1 MRHSSSL
8 FRAPFHF
15 LTAIALVM
23 LTSGCAEA
31 TSTVE
36 LPNNAK
42 LAAQDLDSR
51 SVGGGIAPNINLT
64 PDDPLARVQANPTG
78 TFVGQRTNELLSD
91 IVKVRSVVSTR
102 DAELQDIRRN
112 AAGAAVTYHSSVAA
126 VEARLQAG
134 TTPGN
139 PILLRQWDE
148 AQANL
153 DQMNSSVSRLNTL
166 STEVSADGSMV
177 GYLLGNVKAA
187 FELNGA
193 IDEDH
198 DNLKVLQETVA
209 QQVFGIERMKTE
221 ISEDLLRLNSY
232 LNGERSNLQTLAF
245 AIDRGEYLGN
255 NLANRPLVVTPSS
268 GQTSSNMPNNMMV
281 PVSAVQSSALAPM
294 AMPAAID
301 PSMRTGVAS
310 GGALDASGT
319 TLGALPDSLVPTP
332 QTQGL
337 DSVQGEEGNKLL
349 ALIRFNKDKVDYER
363 QLYDA
368 VSGALDQMPGAVFT
382 VMAVSPASG
391 NSAQVATGTA
401 EAQRHADS
409 VKSSLVNMGLP
420 PNRIAMAASG
430 SRETQVPEVRVMVR

>member
-1 MRHSSSL
+1 MRNKNTPL
-8 FRAPFHF
+8 RF
-15 LTAIALVM
+15 LTALALVL
-23 LTSGCAEA
+23 LTNACAEA
-31 TSTVE
+31 TTTVE
-36 LPNNAK
+36 LPDNAK
-42 LAAQDLDSR
+42 FAAGAFDSR
-51 SVGGGIAPNINLT
+51 AVGGGGASNFNLT
-64 PDDPLARVQANPTG
+64 PDDPLNRVQANPTG
-78 TFVGQRTNELLSD
+78 TFVGQRVNELMAD
-91 IVKVRSVVSTR
+91 VVKVRSVVATR

-112 AAGAAVTYHSSVAA
+112 AASAAVTYHSSVAA

-153 DQMNSSVSRLNTL
+153 DQMNASVSRLNTL
-166 STEVSADGSMV
+166 GTEVSADGSMI

-198 DNLKVLQETVA
+198 ENLKIIQEVVA
-209 QQVFGIERMKTE
+209 QQVFGVERMKTE

-255 NLANRPLVVTPSS
+255 NLANRPLVVTPT
-268 GQTSSNMPNNMMV
+268 GGNNLPNMMV
-281 PVSAVQSSALAPM
+281 PVGAVQSSTLAPM
-294 AMPAAID
+294 GMPAAIAPYAAGNVD
-301 PSMRTGVAS
+301 TNMRTGVAAGTAL
-310 GGALDASGT
+310 GGAG
-319 TLGALPDSLVPTP
+319 PDSLVPTP

-337 DSVQGEEGNKLL
+337 SELPADESSKLL
-349 ALIRFNKDKVDYER
+349 ALIRFNKDKIDYER

-368 VSGALDQMPGAVFT
+368 VSNALDLMPGALFT
-382 VMAVSPASG
+382 IMAVAPESG
-391 NSAQVATGTA
+391 NSAEVATGTA

-409 VKSSLVNMGLP
+409 VKRSLVNMGLP

-430 SRETQVPEVRVMVR
+430 SRDASVPEVHVMVR

>member
-1 MRHSSSL
+1 MRHTSTP
-8 FRAPFHF
+8 FRF
-15 LTAIALVM
+15 LTALALV
-23 LTSGCAEA
+23 LATGACAEA
-31 TSTVE
+31 TNTVE
-36 LPNNAK
+36 LPQNT
-42 LAAQDLDSR
+42 QMSGGYLDSR
-51 SVGGGIAPNINLT
+51 AVGGGTSANLNLS
-64 PDDPLARVQANPTG
+64 PQDPLNRVQGNPTG
-78 TFVGQRTNELLSD
+78 TFVGQRSNELLGD

-112 AAGAAVTYHSSVAA
+112 AAAAAVTYHSSVAA

-153 DQMNSSVSRLNTL
+153 DQMNSSISRLNTL

-198 DNLKVLQETVA
+198 ENLKIMQDVVA

-255 NLANRPLVVTPSS
+255 NLANRPVVLTPAPTATMS
-268 GQTSSNMPNNMMV
+268 GQYV
-281 PVSAVQSSALAPM
+281 PVAAVQSATLAAPAMAANMPM
-294 AMPAAID
+294 AFD
-301 PSMRTGVAS
+301 PNMRTGVAS
-310 GGALDASGT
+310 GGALATES
-319 TLGALPDSLVPTP
+319 TLGGLSDTYGYVPTP
-332 QTQGL
+332 VTQGL
-337 DSVQGEEGNKLL
+337 DAVPEEENNRLL
-349 ALIRFNKDKVDYER
+349 ALIRFNKDKVDFER

-368 VSGALDQMPGAVFT
+368 VSNALDQMPGALFT
-382 VMAVSPASG
+382 VMAVSPSGG

-409 VKSSLVNMGLP
+409 VKRSLVNMGLP

-430 SRETQVPEVRVMVR
+430 SKETEVPEVRVMVR